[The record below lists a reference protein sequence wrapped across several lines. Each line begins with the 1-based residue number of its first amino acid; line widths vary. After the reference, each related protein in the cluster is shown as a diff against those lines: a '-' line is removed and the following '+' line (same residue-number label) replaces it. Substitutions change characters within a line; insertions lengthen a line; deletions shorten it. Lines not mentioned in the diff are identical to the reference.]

1 MKGKSVCFIAG
12 KYAGKTGWVNVAME
26 HGENTIPVIV
36 NLGKKGE
43 KVTYVYSDNLALEES
58 YEPVVKQCPRHRKK
72 SYSGLSASC

>member
-58 YEPVVKQCPRHRKK
+58 YELKSYAEAVVKQCPDI
-72 SYSGLSASC
+72 